1 MTSASRRAVRAAGAL
16 RGALGAVLVAACL
29 AAPPARAATLSLW
42 LAPDYGFGASSVS
55 AAQTAGVGWLPDAS
69 FFAGSPTTLTIT
81 TPPSIAGTSRSHAT
95 FENPST
101 GSSTWTVQAHD
112 RAYQD
117 LWIVIQ
123 GHDPNDPYANYYADN
138 TRIGLVIDPSDPRWR
153 LVHPAGA
160 TATTYLAFH
169 VGDLALGASFDV
181 PIAYAVAQRLKVVSQ
196 NPTLCV
202 FPQYRVNF
210 LELAVPEP
218 MLLALLAFA
227 GLGLVLRGRRAT
239 R

>member
-1 MTSASRRAVRAAGAL
+1 MTCASKRAVRAAGAL
-16 RGALGAVLVAACL
+16 RWALVAACL
-29 AAPPARAATLSLW
+29 AAPAARAATLSLW

-55 AAQTAGVGWLPDAS
+55 VAEAGGVGWLADAS

-95 FENPST
+95 FDDPSA

-123 GHDPNDPYANYYADN
+123 GHDPTDPHASYYSDN
-138 TRIGLVIDPSDPRWR
+138 TRIGLVIDPSDSRWR

-160 TATTYLAFH
+160 NATTYLAFH
-169 VGDLALGASFDV
+169 VGDLALGASFDL

-218 MLLALLAFA
+218 MLLSLLAFA
-227 GLGLVLRGRRAT
+227 GLGLLLRGRRAA